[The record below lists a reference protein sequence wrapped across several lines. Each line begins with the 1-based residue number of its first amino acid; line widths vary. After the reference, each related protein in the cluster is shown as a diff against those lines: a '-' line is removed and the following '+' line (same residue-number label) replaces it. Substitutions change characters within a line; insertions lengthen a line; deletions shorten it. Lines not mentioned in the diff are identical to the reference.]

1 MPMDFSSSKSLAREL
16 VHLRLITKDQANLCL
31 RQLDRAHRTGSDM
44 LQALL
49 ENNMLTPFQVDSIKK
64 LDTGV
69 LVLGGNK
76 LLYPIASGSFAR
88 VFRSENLETGKTV
101 AVKVLRNR
109 WNNDTETIDLFRR
122 EAELGQRLKHPN
134 IVPIYE
140 IGFEAGNHFF
150 SMEFI
155 EGGNLKDF
163 VQIRKQIAP
172 LETVKYAIDIARGL
186 EYALTFGVTHRD
198 LKMTNVLFSMDGAA
212 KLIDFGLATDDELLK
227 QVGEGGVLHA
237 LEYSTLEK
245 GTGAPRN
252 DPRSD
257 LFFLGTILYEMVL
270 GQPPYPRTRSRE
282 ERKQVTRYLNIRP
295 LSEALPGCPRSVTE
309 IVERL
314 LHFNPNERY
323 QSPTEALSDLV
334 RAQQQLQRES
344 SPAAGTAAGANSS
357 SGRPAGAS
365 HTLMCIESRPR
376 EQDILREYF
385 TRHGYRVLMLSD
397 LSRAIRRVTEDPP
410 QFLLYLVTQSL
421 AEEHRADL
429 QKLLAA
435 VSTRQVPSVI
445 VLPDEQQQKSLA
457 EADENFTEL
466 HRQPMPLRDIRTR
479 LAAIAER
486 HQRSLPAS
494 ATGKD

>member
-1 MPMDFSSSKSLAREL
+1 MDFSSSKSLAREL
-16 VHLRLITKDQANLCL
+16 VHLRLITKDQANFCL

-49 ENNMLTPFQVDSIKK
+49 DNNILTPFQVDSIKK
-64 LDTGV
+64 LDTGL

-88 VFRSENLETGKTV
+88 VFRSENLDTGKTV

-109 WNNDTETIDLFRR
+109 WNNDPETIDLFRR

-134 IVPIYE
+134 IVPIFE
-140 IGFEAGNHFF
+140 IGFEEGNHFF

-186 EYALTFGVTHRD
+186 EYALSFGVTHRD

-227 QVGEGGVLHA
+227 QIGDGGVLHA

-257 LFFLGTILYEMVL
+257 LFFLGTIMYEMLL

-282 ERKQVTRYLNIRP
+282 ERKQVTRYRNIRP
-295 LSEALPGCPRSVTE
+295 LSEALPSCPRSVTQ

-314 LHFNPNERY
+314 LHFNPAERY
-323 QSPTEALSDLV
+323 QSPTEALTDLV

-344 SPAAGTAAGANSS
+344 GSSGGTPAGQNSS
-357 SGRPAGAS
+357 GGRPAGS
-365 HTLMCIESRPR
+365 THMLMCIESRPR

-385 TRHGYRVLMLSD
+385 TRHGFRVLMLSD

-410 QFLLYLVTQSL
+410 QFLVYLVTNSL
-421 AEEHRADL
+421 SAEHRTEL
-429 QKLLAA
+429 QKLLQA

-445 VLPDEQQQKSLA
+445 VLPDEQQQQSFT
-457 EADENFTEL
+457 EADKNYTEL
-466 HRQPMPLRDIRTR
+466 HAQPMLLRDIRNR
-479 LAAIAER
+479 LSAIAAR
-486 HQRSLPAS
+486 HQRTLPTS
-494 ATGKD
+494 TVGKD